1 MGRVGH
7 VVEARVANGMDL
19 MGTYGPPRRRGDAI
33 ATAAIGP
40 ALEVSPEMLRNK
52 TGLHNAC
59 AQTVADRRALSML

>member
-1 MGRVGH
+1 
-7 VVEARVANGMDL
+7 MDL